1 MKKKTVLFMKKNSS
15 PGSINSTSAHAIR
28 CTLNKALSQITS
40 KSTLLLL
47 LLIALLTAGA
57 ASDLNAQCT
66 GCTTSVSSSNGTAR
80 TVSGSQKL
88 CFTGGTY
95 TGAISSMAGTVC
107 VSSAATFKPST
118 FSNFTGAVY
127 IYGTATIPGSTISAS
142 TRVYNYGNL
151 TISGTVGFSGA
162 AEITNYEGG
171 TLTFSNA
178 LALSNNAKLENYG
191 TLILNSLTLNSGCTF
206 NNYNI
211 TRISGTFSTGG
222 TVVNGGFIRS
232 LGAVSVSS
240 GSFTNNCRLFG
251 GNGFTGSGTIT
262 QNGFMYIAAG
272 SIALN
277 SGSFSTGTSSEV
289 RGVDF
294 NNSIAVSGS
303 GRFYF
308 SGTTTNNTTS
318 FGSDG
323 GGINFY
329 DVAVTGGGT
338 KKFDNQNN
346 PPHSSVVRT
355 AFTPGDTTGTPPG
368 TCSSPYYTCTPV
380 VADAG
385 ADQTRCN
392 GSTSF
397 TMAANAPV
405 GATGTWS
412 VVSGTASIGT
422 ASSATTTVTVAAGN
436 TAVLRWTL
444 VNGCSNT
451 TSDVT
456 ISHSASP
463 TTANAG
469 TAQTR
474 CNGSTS
480 FTMAANT
487 ATTGTGAWSL
497 VSGNGTITNT
507 ASPTTTVTVP
517 VGSTATLR
525 WSITNGV
532 CAAST
537 NDITITHNAA
547 PTTATAGPDQIVCS
561 TGTSFT
567 LAANTPASGTGTW
580 SVVSGTATI
589 GTASSPTTTVTV
601 AAGNTATLRWTIS
614 AASCTSSTDDVVINN
629 KTKPN
634 AGSALAICGTAT
646 TASLGAA
653 GTGNTWTA
661 LATNPA
667 PVTLN
672 ATTGAV
678 SAISTAGTY
687 NFVLTN
693 SNGCA
698 DTVALTKVGALA
710 AGDDEIVSAS
720 TVALGAAP
728 SGFTWSALSG
738 NPSSASIGSSN
749 GNVTGMANTGVYS
762 FMLTHSAAGCKDT
775 VMVYKNPAEY
785 SLTKG
790 ASLVTGGMANTGDT
804 IQYNITLTLGDDISL
819 NNYSVYDTVPTGLSY
834 IAGSM
839 KIDASSVTDLTT
851 DSDPGGIA
859 GGVARWNLGSGA
871 SKNAGGTVSGKTTIV
886 VSYKAKITAAS
897 GTIISNTGHADYKI
911 ASSSSAQLLTT
922 HTNTVN
928 NIILPTVGLC
938 NGPVGTNLFTK
949 ANGGTFGSGT
959 AVNGAPLGSGTSYT
973 YAAISSSMP
982 DDGYYVVANTTDYN
996 GSSTSGGNIF
1006 GTWDMIGDHTGAS
1019 NTTNG
1024 NATPTTGANA
1034 GYMMIVN
1041 ASYNPG
1047 VAITDTITSLCPNT
1061 NYTYSAWIRSMCDC
1075 SVKPKLAFTIDGV
1088 DYYSTGD
1095 IAYASKWVN
1104 VGFTF
1109 ATKPGQTSVILSI
1122 KNVAPGGEG
1131 NDWALD
1137 DVSLTYCAPVSNI
1150 SLSPASRVCAGSNI
1164 TVSSNI
1170 TSSGSEQYEWYMFQQ
1185 SSNGGTSWTNLTGV
1199 KHQLTSQTNYTAAH
1213 GPMAT
1218 TAAMSGYKYRV
1229 LISVDSTALAN
1240 QSTCLPTVNAAT
1252 LTVDAA
1258 ATAANAGTDITQCNT
1273 SAFTLAGNAP
1283 TVGTGAWS
1291 LLSGSATIANTALR
1305 TSGATVAAGNTASLL
1320 WTITNATC
1328 SSKDTVVL
1336 LNNALPTTANAGT
1349 NIIQCNNST
1358 FNLSANSPTIGTG
1371 AWSVLSGPAT
1381 IANTAL
1387 NTSTATL
1394 AAGSTASLVWTIT
1407 NGNCTPSKDTVVIT
1421 NSALPTTSDAGAD
1434 QSKCNTAAFT
1444 MAANAPTV
1452 GTGVWSLT
1460 SGTATIAT
1468 ASLRTTGV
1476 TVAAGN
1482 TATLTWTITNG
1493 VCTSTDAVVLANY
1506 ATPTTANAGADITQC
1521 NNSAFT
1527 LAANAPT
1534 TGTGAWSVAAGNGT
1548 IANAALR
1555 NSAATLAPGG
1565 SSMLV
1570 WSVTNG
1576 VCTVSKD
1583 TVIITNHALPSTANA
1598 GADITQCNTA
1608 AFTLNGN
1615 TPSSGTATWSVL
1627 SGSATIANASSSNS
1641 GATLAAGATSSL
1653 LYTITN
1659 GNCAASKDTV
1669 ILTNVASPSTANAG
1683 TNITQCNN
1691 AAFVLAAT
1699 APTVGTGAWSVAGGS
1714 ATIANPSLRTSAAT
1728 LSAGNTA
1735 TLIWSV
1741 SNGMCPVSR
1750 DTIIITNNALPTAA
1764 NAGTNI
1770 TQCNNSTFTLAANNP
1785 ATGTGAWSVLSGSA
1799 AIANTAANSTT
1810 ATLAAGGTSSLVWT
1824 ITNGNCA
1831 ASKDTLTI
1839 TNSALPTTA
1848 DAGSDQSKC
1857 NTASFTM
1864 AANAPA
1870 TGTGA
1875 WAIISG
1881 TATITNAA
1889 LRTTAVSVAAGNTVS
1904 LAWTITN
1911 GICSSADTVVLSNVA
1926 APTTAN
1932 AGTDITQC
1940 NNSSFTLA
1948 ATAPTTGTGTW
1959 TVASGNGTIANT
1971 ASRTSSVTLASG
1983 STALVWSVTNGM
1995 CAISRDTVILT
2006 NNLLP
2011 TASNAGPDITQC
2023 NTAAFTMAANVP
2035 TVGAGVWSV
2044 VSGTATIATASSA
2057 TSGVTV
2063 ASGVTA
2069 RLVYTVTNGTC
2080 ATSKD
2085 TVVLTN
2091 SASAT
2096 ASNAGPDQSKC
2107 NTSAFTLAANA
2118 PTVGT
2123 GAWSVVS
2130 GTATIA
2136 TATLRTSGATVATG
2150 VTASLVWTITNGACT
2165 SRDTVILANGATP
2178 TTANAGPAQTKSNS
2192 AVPFVMAANTPT
2204 TGTGAWSIISGTP
2217 VIANT
2222 ASPATDVTVSIGDS
2236 AVLRWTISNGS
2247 CSSTSN
2253 VTIKNNITGCFCTG
2267 NGEWS
2272 TTATWAGNCHGGG
2285 NKYPNQLDTA
2295 IIWGKTVTVGIAPVL
2310 LVTAGSTSTAI
2321 CKSLNI
2327 RNNGATASSLTL
2339 NLASQLTILNNVE
2352 MRATVQGG
2360 AVIDLASTS
2369 KLLLGGNIN
2378 RNASPVR
2385 YGKITSASGTTIT
2398 FNGTV
2403 AQVIPTSRG
2412 NGSDGIQYQNV
2423 IFNNTSNL
2431 SPAFTSEGRVDIAN
2445 TIGLI
2450 KGCINMEGDTLMLTN
2465 SSNTSVTGGS
2475 DSSYV
2480 MGQFCRY
2487 IGQAGKTY
2495 RWSVGREG
2503 IDKMYWFELKNNL
2516 LIGTSYVC
2524 VEFDSMPEPDKEGIQ
2539 VVDQDLTMQTIA
2551 PEGLWRVEPNAQPIA
2566 GNYDVRVQTQGFSDL
2581 TDDNFALIKRP
2592 TGSDNTSWGKHGG
2605 LIPSL
2610 LGGVLNLGRKLVDG
2624 FTTLNGLTS
2633 FSEFGIGNSNGGAL
2647 PVKLISFEAKAVDNK
2662 YIQLDWATSVE
2673 IDNKGFEVQRSEDA
2687 KEFTR
2692 IGWVDGHGTTT
2703 EMQNYAY
2710 EDNTVLAN
2718 IKYYYRLRQQ
2728 DFDGKEDYS
2737 MVRYAS
2743 IKGEGSLEISDFVP
2757 NPASQNTAVNI
2768 KSDSD
2773 MEAYLEFV
2781 NMMGQVVKRG
2791 TIQINK
2797 GTHLR
2802 MFEVNELANGTYM
2815 VVITTNGGKYTKRL
2829 MVQQ

>member
-1 MKKKTVLFMKKNSS
+1 MKKTSS
-15 PGSINSTSAHAIR
+15 PGSINSLSANAIR
-28 CTLNKALSQITS
+28 CTIKFPSSITG
-40 KSTLLLL
+40 KSNLWLLIF
-47 LLIALLTAGA
+47 IALLSLGSATG
-57 ASDLNAQCT
+57 LNAQCT

-80 TVSGSQKL
+80 TVSSGQKL

-107 VSSAATFKPST
+107 VSSGATFRPST
-118 FSNFTGAVY
+118 FTNFSGAIYV
-127 IYGTATIPGSTISAS
+127 YGTATIPGSTISAT

-171 TLTFSNA
+171 TLTFSS
-178 LALSNNAKLENYG
+178 ALSLTNNADLENYG
-191 TLILNSLTLNSGCTF
+191 TLIMASNFSLNSGCTF

-211 TRISGTFSTGG
+211 TRIAGTFSSGG
-222 TVVNGGFIRS
+222 TVTNGGFIRS

-240 GSFTNNCRLFG
+240 GDFTNNCRLFG

-272 SIALN
+272 TITLN
-277 SGSFSTGTSSEV
+277 SGTFATGANSEV
-289 RGVDF
+289 RGVNF
-294 NNSIAVSGS
+294 SNSVAVSGS

-308 SGTTTNNTTS
+308 STTTTNNTTS

-329 DVAVTGGGT
+329 DVAVSGGGT

-368 TCSSPYYTCTPV
+368 TCSSPYYVCVPA

-385 ADQTRCN
+385 SDQTRCN

-397 TMAANAPV
+397 TMAANAPA
-405 GATGTWS
+405 GTTGTWT
-412 VVSGTASIGT
+412 VVSGTASISNT
-422 ASSATTTVTVAAGN
+422 ASATTTVTVAAGN
-436 TAVLRWTL
+436 TAVLKWTL

-451 TSDVT
+451 NSDVT
-456 ISHSASP
+456 ISHSAAP

-469 TAQTR
+469 PAQTR

-487 ATTGTGAWSL
+487 ATVGTGAWSV
-497 VSGNGTITNT
+497 VSGTATIANT
-507 ASPTTTVTVP
+507 ASPTTTVTVA

-525 WSITNGV
+525 WSITNGF

-537 NDITITHNAA
+537 SDVVITHNVA
-547 PTTATAGPDQIVCS
+547 PTTANAGPDQIVCS
-561 TGTSFT
+561 SGTSFT
-567 LAANTPASGTGTW
+567 LAGNTPSSGTGAW
-580 SVVSGTATI
+580 SVTSGTATI
-589 GTASSPTTTVTV
+589 GTASSPTSTVTV
-601 AAGNTATLRWTIS
+601 AAGASATLRWTIS
-614 AASCTSSTDDVVINN
+614 ATSCTSSTDDVVINN
-629 KTKPN
+629 RTKPS
-634 AGSALAICGTAT
+634 AGADKAICGTT
-646 TASLGAA
+646 TTVSLGAA

-661 LATNPA
+661 MTGNPGS
-667 PVTLN
+667 VTLGSSN
-672 ATTGAV
+672 GTI
-678 SAISTAGTY
+678 SAMNTAGTY
-687 NFVLTN
+687 NFILSNTN
-693 SNGCA
+693 TCT
-698 DTVALTKVGALA
+698 DTVVVEKVPAA
-710 AGDDEIVSAS
+710 DAGDDLIVSTS
-720 TVALGAAP
+720 TISLGAAGT
-728 SGFTWSALSG
+728 GFSWSAVSG
-738 NPSSASIGSSN
+738 NPSSASIGTAN
-749 GNVTGMANTGVYS
+749 GNVTGMSNDGVYTFVVAHTS
-762 FMLTHSAAGCKDT
+762 GCKDS
-775 VMVYKNPAEY
+775 VMVLKNSAEY

-804 IQYNITLTLGDDISL
+804 IQYSITLTLGDGISL
-819 NNYSVYDTVPTGLSY
+819 YNYSVVDTVPAGLSY

-839 KIDASSVTDLTT
+839 KIDGTSITDLTT
-851 DSDPGGIA
+851 DSDLGGISGGIA
-859 GGVARWNLGSGA
+859 KFYLGSGA
-871 SKNAGGTVSGKTTIV
+871 SKSAGGTVSGKTTIV
-886 VSYKAKITAAS
+886 VSYRAKITAAS
-897 GTIISNTGHADYKI
+897 GTLISNTGHANFKI
-911 ASSSSAQLLTT
+911 ANHNSAQNSAT
-922 HTNTVN
+922 HTNTVT
-928 NIILPTVGLC
+928 NIVLPTVGLC
-938 NGPVGTNLFTK
+938 NGPVGTNLFNK
-949 ANGGTFGSGT
+949 ASGGTFGSGT
-959 AVNGAPLGSGTSYT
+959 SVNGTSLGSATSYQ
-973 YAAISSSMP
+973 YIAISENTP
-982 DDGYYVVANTTDYN
+982 DDGYYVVANTTDFN

-1006 GTWDMIGDHTGAS
+1006 GSWDMIGDHTGAS

-1024 NATPTTGANA
+1024 NAAPTTGSSS

-1047 VAITDTITSLCPNT
+1047 IVITDTITSLCPNT
-1061 NYTYSAWIRSMCDC
+1061 NYTYSAWVRSLCNC
-1075 SVKPKLAFTIDGV
+1075 AVKPNLAFSIDGI

-1109 ATKPGQTSVILSI
+1109 TTKPGQTSVMLGI

-1131 NDWALD
+1131 NDWVLD

-1150 SLSPASRVCAGSNI
+1150 SLLPSNRVCAGSNV

-1170 TSSGSEQYEWYMFQQ
+1170 SSSGSEQYEWYMFQQ
-1185 SSNGGTSWTNLTGV
+1185 STNGGTSWTNLTGV
-1199 KHQLTSQTNYTAAH
+1199 QHQLTNQTNYTATY
-1213 GPMAT
+1213 GPIAT
-1218 TAAMSGYKYRV
+1218 TAAMNNYKYRV
-1229 LISVDSTALAN
+1229 LISVDSTALAT

-1258 ATAANAGTDITQCNT
+1258 ATVANAGTDITQCNT
-1273 SAFTLAGNAP
+1273 AAFTLAANAP

-1291 LLSGSATIANTALR
+1291 VLSGPATISNTALR
-1305 TSGATVAAGNTASLL
+1305 TSGATLAAGNTSSLV
-1320 WTITNATC
+1320 WTITNVTC

-1349 NIIQCNNST
+1349 NITQCNNST
-1358 FNLSANSPTIGTG
+1358 FNLSANAPAIGTG
-1371 AWSVLSGPAT
+1371 AWSMLSGPAT
-1381 IANTAL
+1381 IATPSS

-1407 NGNCTPSKDTVVIT
+1407 NGNCTPAKDTVVIT
-1421 NSALPTTSDAGAD
+1421 NSALPTASDAGVD
-1434 QSKCNTAAFT
+1434 QSKCNTTSFT
-1444 MAANAPTV
+1444 MAANAPSV

-1460 SGTATIAT
+1460 SGTATIANT
-1468 ASLRTTGV
+1468 SLRTTGV
-1476 TVAAGN
+1476 TIAAGN

-1493 VCTSTDAVVLANY
+1493 ACTSTDAVVLTNF

-1521 NNSAFT
+1521 NTSAFT

-1548 IANAALR
+1548 IANTALR
-1555 NSAATLAPGG
+1555 T
-1565 SSMLV
+1565 
-1570 WSVTNG
+1570 
-1576 VCTVSKD
+1576 
-1583 TVIITNHALPSTANA
+1583 
-1598 GADITQCNTA
+1598 
-1608 AFTLNGN
+1608 
-1615 TPSSGTATWSVL
+1615 
-1627 SGSATIANASSSNS
+1627 S
-1641 GATLAAGATSSL
+1641 GATLAAGGTSRL
-1653 LYTITN
+1653 
-1659 GNCAASKDTV
+1659 V
-1669 ILTNVASPSTANAG
+1669 
-1683 TNITQCNN
+1683 
-1691 AAFVLAAT
+1691 
-1699 APTVGTGAWSVAGGS
+1699 WS
-1714 ATIANPSLRTSAAT
+1714 I
-1728 LSAGNTA
+1728 
-1735 TLIWSV
+1735 
-1741 SNGMCPVSR
+1741 SNGVCAVST

-1764 NAGTNI
+1764 NAGSDITQCNTTAFTLNGNTPASGTAVWSVLSGTATIANTSLSNSGATLASGATSSLLYTVTNGNCPVSKDTVVLTNVAAPSVANAGADITQCNTAAFVLAATAPTTGTGAWTVASGSATVTTPSLRTSGATLSAGNTATLVWSVSNGICPVSRDTVIITNNALPTTANAGANI
-1770 TQCNNSTFTLAANNP
+1770 TQCNNSTFSLVANAP
-1785 ATGTGAWSVLSGSA
+1785 ATGTGTWSLLSGSA
-1799 AIANTAANSTT
+1799 TIANTASNSTT
-1810 ATLAAGGTSSLVWT
+1810 ASLAAGNTASLLWT
-1824 ITNGNCA
+1824 ITNGNCT
-1831 ASKDTLTI
+1831 ASKDTIVI
-1839 TNSALPTTA
+1839 TNNALPTIA
-1848 DAGSDQSKC
+1848 DAGADQSKC

-1864 AANAPA
+1864 AGNAPS

-1875 WAIISG
+1875 WTIISG
-1881 TATITNAA
+1881 SATITTAS
-1889 LRTTAVSVAAGNTVS
+1889 LRTTNVTVTAGNTAS
-1904 LAWTITN
+1904 LAWTITS
-1911 GICSSADTVVLSNVA
+1911 GICSSADTVVLTNVA
-1926 APTTAN
+1926 APSTAN
-1932 AGTDITQC
+1932 AGADITQC

-1948 ATAPTTGTGTW
+1948 ATAPATGTGAW
-1959 TVASGNGTIANT
+1959 TVASGNGTIAN
-1971 ASRTSSVTLASG
+1971 AALRTSGVTLASG
-1983 STALVWSVTNGM
+1983 TTTLVWSVTNGI
-1995 CAISRDTVILT
+1995 CAVSRDTVILT

-2023 NTAAFTMAANVP
+2023 NTAAFTMAANAP
-2035 TVGAGVWSV
+2035 ATGTGAWSV

-2057 TSGVTV
+2057 TSTVTV

-2069 RLVYTVTNGTC
+2069 RLTWTITNGTC
-2080 ATSKD
+2080 AVSRD
-2085 TVVLTN
+2085 TVILIN
-2091 SASAT
+2091 SASVT

-2118 PTVGT
+2118 PTTGT

-2136 TATLRTSGATVATG
+2136 NASLRTSGATVAAG
-2150 VTASLVWTITNGACT
+2150 VTANLVWTITNGACV
-2165 SRDTVILANGATP
+2165 SRDTVVLANGATP
-2178 TTANAGPAQTKSNS
+2178 TTANAGPAQTKSNY

-2204 TGTGAWSIISGTP
+2204 VGTGAWSIISGTP
-2217 VIANT
+2217 TITNT
-2222 ASPATDVTVSIGDS
+2222 TSPTTDVTVNVGDS
-2236 AVLRWTISNGS
+2236 AVLRWTISNGA

-2295 IIWGKTVTVGIAPVL
+2295 IIWGKTVTVGISPVL
-2310 LVTAGSTSTAI
+2310 LFNPGSTSTAI
-2321 CKSLNI
+2321 CKAMNI
-2327 RNNGATASSLTL
+2327 RNNGATASTLTL
-2339 NLASQLTILNNVE
+2339 NLASTLTILGDIE
-2352 MRATVQGG
+2352 MRATTVGG
-2360 AVIDLASTS
+2360 AIIDMDATS
-2369 KLLLGGNIN
+2369 KMILGGNIY
-2378 RNASPVR
+2378 RNASPK
-2385 YGKITSASGTTIT
+2385 YGRITSEAGTTIT
-2398 FNGTV
+2398 FNGTK
-2403 AQVIPTSRG
+2403 AQVIPTS
-2412 NGSDGIQYQNV
+2412 NGTGADGIEYQNV
-2423 IFNNTSNL
+2423 IFNNTSGL
-2431 SPAFTSEGRVDIAN
+2431 SPAFTSEGRVNVSN

-2450 KGCINMEGDTLMLTN
+2450 KGCLNMDGDTLMLTN
-2465 SSNTSVTGGS
+2465 NSNTSVTGGS

-2487 IGQAGKTY
+2487 IGQSGKTY

-2516 LIGTSYVC
+2516 LVGTSYVC
-2524 VEFDSMPEPDKEGIQ
+2524 VEFDTMPEPDKEGIQ

-2551 PEGLWRVEPNAQPIA
+2551 PEGLWRVEPNAQPIL
-2566 GNYDVRVQTQGFSDL
+2566 GTYDVKVQTQGFSDL

-2610 LGGVLNLGRKLVDG
+2610 LGGVLNIGRKLVDG
-2624 FTTLNGLTS
+2624 FTSLNGLTS

-2647 PVKLISFEAKAVDNK
+2647 PVKLISFEAKAVENT

-2673 IDNKGFEVQRSEDA
+2673 IDNKGFEIQRSEDA
-2687 KEFTR
+2687 KDFSK
-2692 IGWVDGHGTTT
+2692 IGWVDGHGSTT
-2703 EMQNYAY
+2703 ELQKYTY
-2710 EDNTVLAN
+2710 EDNTVSPN

-2743 IKGEGSLEISDFVP
+2743 IKGEGTLEISDFVP